1 MSDVDLGLTDF
12 DLAAADLVA
21 DPSLAEP
28 CTYQPP
34 AGPPVA
40 LRAVIGAADQESDL
54 FLTGALTGRYRA
66 MVRTADVVAPVEG
79 AVLAVAAA
87 DGGGLEHAGLAFVV
101 RRFLLDAEGASWTL
115 GLDLAG

>member
-66 MVRTADVVAPVEG
+66 MVRTADVVA
-79 AVLAVAAA
+79 LM
-87 DGGGLEHAGLAFVV
+87 
-101 RRFLLDAEGASWTL
+101 AEGRRRVRE
-115 GLDLAG
+115 AGGPVLEPEVHYLHPTRGIIPTPLPELS